1 MELIK
6 HMVSVCKFCEACGV
20 LEYLST
26 IFRSPS
32 VLVLT
37 SLSVTTLMSFPVT
50 EFRLRTEIH
59 IKTDFTL
66 KKAIQIQQVD

>member
-1 MELIK
+1 MALIK
-6 HMVSVCKFCEACGV
+6 HMVSVCKFCETCGV